1 MFWNITKVVGYF
13 VLQTPV
19 PSSSSQV
26 DHHLNSNAPG
36 PPKLGSK
43 DPALLMR
50 QQQIH
55 HHINNPDGH
64 LISPS
69 PGDNNHA
76 SAQQVMNLR

>member
-1 MFWNITKVVGYF
+1 M
-13 VLQTPV
+13 
-19 PSSSSQV
+19 

-55 HHINNPDGH
+55 HHLNTPDGH
-64 LISPS
+64 LISS
-69 PGDNNHA
+69 STVDNNHA
-76 SAQQVMNLR
+76 TVQQVINLR